1 MIEVTVML
9 LMNQQ
14 MRDKCGPGYMI
25 FNKAVKAWAYAKAV
39 RASIAQPAVLE
50 TRNASHIEKV
60 LLKVTVNCDGMQSR
74 GSRDRHIHMWAIRR
88 TQ

>member
-14 MRDKCGPGYMI
+14 MRDKCGPGCT
-25 FNKAVKAWAYAKAV
+25 FNIWAYAKVV

-60 LLKVTVNCDGMQSR
+60 LLKVTVNCDGLQSR
-74 GSRDRHIHMWAIRR
+74 SSRDWHIH
-88 TQ
+88 